1 LTPPAGT
8 EGHGLIL
15 TVDLDGLK
23 RNYHKLCARFTGR
36 QVGACVKAGAYGIGL
51 EKAVP
56 ALAAA
61 GCRTFFV
68 ALPHEGVAARQAL
81 RAAGIAD
88 DVTQV
93 HVLDGFFPRASQLYR
108 TFRLRPV
115 LGTPEEIARWTAWRE
130 DENATLHVDTGMNR
144 LGIRWD
150 RIDELFPASLA
161 KDAGIDLVMSHFA
174 CADTPDH
181 PLNEAQ
187 IDRFAGVRAAFP
199 GLAGSLCNS
208 AGIFLSDNA
217 HHDLARPGIS
227 LYGGASHPD
236 AKIEPVVKAEARI
249 LAVRPVKAGENVGY
263 GGTWT
268 AQRETTLAI
277 LAAGYADGYL
287 RAAGTSDGKS
297 DGKTGAEVSIAGHR
311 APVVGRVSMDL
322 IATDITDIPVATL
335 EAEGRDICAELF
347 GPAIDI
353 NQVAEAAGT
362 IAYELLTNLSRRA
375 ARLYIGETE
384 KN

>member
-1 LTPPAGT
+1 MTTPAGT
-8 EGHGLIL
+8 EGFGLIL
-15 TVDLDGLK
+15 TVDLDALA
-23 RNYHKLCARFTGR
+23 RNYRALCSRFTGR
-36 QVGACVKAGAYGIGL
+36 QIGAVVKADAYGTGID
-51 EKAVP
+51 KAVP

-68 ALPHEGVAARQAL
+68 ALPREGVSARERL

-88 DVTQV
+88 ADAHV
-93 HVLDGFFPRASQLYR
+93 HVLDGFFPRASELYR

-115 LGTPEEIARWTAWRE
+115 LGSPDEIARWTAWRSN
-130 DENATLHVDTGMNR
+130 ENATLHVDTGINR

-150 RIDELFPASLA
+150 RIDELVPASA
-161 KDAGIDLVMSHFA
+161 IKDAGVDLVMSHFA

-187 IDRFAGVRAAFP
+187 IERFAAVRAAFP

-208 AGIFLSDNA
+208 AGIFLSDEA
-217 HHDLARPGIS
+217 HHDLARPGIA

-236 AKIEPVVKAEARI
+236 AKMEPVVTAEARI
-249 LAVRPVKAGENVGY
+249 LVVRPVKAGESVGY
-263 GGTWT
+263 GGVWT

-287 RAAGTSDGKS
+287 RAAGTIDGE
-297 DGKTGAEVSIAGHR
+297 TGRQVSIAEHR
-311 APVVGRVSMDL
+311 VPIVGRVSMDL
-322 IATDITDIPVATL
+322 IAADVTDIPVAAL
-335 EAEGRDICAELF
+335 EAEGPNICAELF
-347 GPAIDI
+347 GPTIDI
-353 NQVAEAAGT
+353 NDVAEAAGT

>member
-1 LTPPAGT
+1 MTPPAGT

-15 TVDLDGLK
+15 TVDLDALT
-23 RNYHKLCARFTGR
+23 RNYRKLCSRFTGR
-36 QVGACVKAGAYGIGL
+36 HVAAVVKADAYGTGL
-51 EKAVP
+51 EKTVP

-68 ALPHEGVAARQAL
+68 ALPQEGVSARERL

-88 DVTQV
+88 EAAQV
-93 HVLDGFFPRASQLYR
+93 HVLDGFFPRASELYR
-108 TFRLRPV
+108 AFRLRPV
-115 LGTPEEIARWTAWRE
+115 LGNPDEIARWTTWRI
-130 DENATLHVDTGMNR
+130 DEYATLHIDTGMNR

-150 RIDELFPASLA
+150 RIGELIPASLA
-161 KDAGIDLVMSHFA
+161 DDAGIDLVMSHFA

-187 IDRFAGVRAAFP
+187 IERFAAVRAAFP

-208 AGIFLSDNA
+208 AGIFLADDA
-217 HHDLARPGIS
+217 HHDVARPGIA

-236 AKIEPVVKAEARI
+236 AKVEPVVRARARI
-249 LAVRPVKAGENVGY
+249 LAVRPVRAGDTVGY

-268 AQRETTLAI
+268 ARRQTSLAI

-287 RAAGTSDGKS
+287 RAAGSADGKL
-297 DGKTGAEVSIAGHR
+297 GAEVSIAGHR

-322 IATDITDIPVATL
+322 IAADVTDIPAAAL
-335 EAEGRDICAELF
+335 EAEGRNISAELF
-347 GPAIDI
+347 GPTIDI
-353 NQVAEAAGT
+353 NDVARAAGT

-375 ARLYIGETE
+375 ARLYTKGPDY
-384 KN
+384 